1 MTTTSA
7 LREPIFPKRIL
18 SDQFVF
24 AIMVWAG
31 FAAFMFGLTFV
42 VSLVRGIEVSGWNIA
57 GQPARWFAFVVGI
70 YIGWTVLHLHV
81 THGGTRKG
89 FAIQALIFSAAY
101 SALLGALFALTF
113 VIEAGYYGLMG
124 WPQAL
129 HQPQLYAHPLDL
141 GMVLIQ
147 WVMVFGVWTLGG
159 LLIGVAWYRNAI
171 LGALCIP
178 LGLVAV
184 SISTYTF
191 SGEIGP
197 MNWLRAFVPPQPGA
211 VPAIAAHLAILAV
224 FAGLSWLTI
233 RDMPIKTKS
242 EAS

>member
-1 MTTTSA
+1 MTTA
-7 LREPIFPKRIL
+7 IARREPVFPKRIL
-18 SDQFVF
+18 LDQLIFS
-24 AIMVWAG
+24 IMVWAG
-31 FAAFMFGLTFV
+31 FAVFMFALTFI
-42 VSLVRGIEVSGWNIA
+42 VSLVREIEVSGWNIG

-70 YIGWTVLHLHV
+70 YIGWTVLQLHV

-89 FAIQALIFSAAY
+89 FAIQALIFSVAY
-101 SALLGALFALTF
+101 AALLGALFVLTF
-113 VIEAGYYGLMG
+113 FLEAGYYGLMG

-129 HQPQLYAHPLDL
+129 HQPELYAHPLDF
-141 GMVLIQ
+141 GMALIQ
-147 WVMVFGVWTLGG
+147 WVMIFGVWTLGG
-159 LLIGVAWYRNAI
+159 LLIGVAWYRNVI

-211 VPAIAAHLAILAV
+211 VPAIAAHLAIIAV
-224 FAGLSWLTI
+224 FASLTWLAI
-233 RDMPIKTKS
+233 RDIPIKNKS
-242 EAS
+242 EAG